1 MNKLLIAF
9 LCLFSAVA
17 QAKVTIQTDKR
28 VEILAVN
35 QSINQIPNKGKGDLK
50 IANGENQLLIR
61 VTGLIDTNGGKE
73 KFSSLPMVVRF
84 NAQDQV
90 LLLETP
96 FPIRDKQ
103 GVAKFNKL
111 PSVKMTSNGKALPHQ
126 LDIIYDQTFELVK
139 DYNEMLVLY
148 NRQGGKAAIQ
158 AEFETQTALDRPSQ
172 ASTQV
177 ITNCTNA
184 LVIEEAFLEMTP
196 EQRQKFI
203 SWGVQHIND

>member
-84 NAQDQV
+84 NAQDQL

-96 FPIRDKQ
+96 FPIRDQ
-103 GVAKFNKL
+103 RAVNKFEKS
-111 PSVKMTSNGKALPHQ
+111 PSVKITSNGNAVVHEM
-126 LDIIYDQTFELVK
+126 DMIYDQTFELIK
-139 DYNEMLVLY
+139 DYNAMLDTY
-148 NRQGGKAAIQ
+148 NQSGGKAAIL
-158 AEFETQTALDRPSQ
+158 ADFENQPKLNRPSQ
-172 ASTQV
+172 SVKQSQNKCSNV
-177 ITNCTNA
+177 IA
-184 LVIEEAFLEMTP
+184 IEDAFLSMTP
-196 EQRQKFI
+196 EQRQQFI
-203 SWGVQHIND
+203 SWGVQRIND